1 MSLRGL
7 ILLLW
12 KYLDWN
18 LITLNWGKV
27 LILMFDAEGSVNLCK
42 FISSLLTLVSLRVC
56 SHLKKE
62 PDICFFITVYKASV
76 VMEDDVKPWRQST
89 LEWKYIGW
97 MYISDVYAS
106 PVIILL
112 LLTFTQR
119 RINLYALSI

>member
-18 LITLNWGKV
+18 LIIQAALNWGKV

-42 FISSLLTLVSLRVC
+42 FISSPLTLVSLRVC

-62 PDICFFITVYKASV
+62 PDI
-76 VMEDDVKPWRQST
+76 
-89 LEWKYIGW
+89 
-97 MYISDVYAS
+97 YAF
-106 PVIILL
+106 L
-112 LLTFTQR
+112 
-119 RINLYALSI
+119 